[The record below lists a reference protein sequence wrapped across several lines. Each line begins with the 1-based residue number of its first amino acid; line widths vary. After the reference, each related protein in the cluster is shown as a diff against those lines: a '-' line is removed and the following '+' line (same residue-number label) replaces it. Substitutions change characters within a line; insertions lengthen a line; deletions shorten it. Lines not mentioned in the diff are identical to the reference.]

1 MLWTQRRTKG
11 YRNVKVTNFTSS
23 WRDGLAFAS
32 LIHKH
37 RPDLIDFD
45 SMSRDTAK
53 ENLETTFN
61 VAEEKLG
68 IPKLVDFLNEAS
80 VKCDKIHSN
89 GHSIIIIKRFRRTDK
104 KLIVLF

>member
-53 ENLETTFN
+53 ENLATTFN

-68 IPKLVDFLNEAS
+68 IPKWVDPLVLSFNYFTSYLTYNY
-80 VKCDKIHSN
+80 KSN
-89 GHSIIIIKRFRRTDK
+89 
-104 KLIVLF
+104 